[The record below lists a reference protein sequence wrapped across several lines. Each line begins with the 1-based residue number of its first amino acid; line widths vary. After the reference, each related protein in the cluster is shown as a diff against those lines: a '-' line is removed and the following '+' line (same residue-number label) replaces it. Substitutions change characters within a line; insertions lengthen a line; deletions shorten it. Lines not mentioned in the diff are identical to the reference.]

1 MSDNRSLFRRWWR
14 DRVDYDQLVETF
26 ASHGALGPFKFML
39 GTGGLVMLCLAV
51 LAPVAQGDA
60 PGLVIEVQ
68 GVVEAAVAGVWMLRW
83 WFFPWPREYESLA
96 WIVLFDLDTAINE
109 LITHDRVIGVLGIV
123 LLAAMG
129 GYVAVFHG
137 PRILALH
144 IGWTVLT
151 SVLMA
156 GLMIGGRL
164 PANDTSRRADIAVGL
179 GVVLVM
185 VVVVGVVL
193 PFMQFSHW
201 LLRVDALSDP
211 LTGLLNRRGLD
222 AHLSSALNGRGRRS
236 TAAFVATLDLDRFKA
251 VNDTYGHPFG
261 DEVLIHAAQQLREAV
276 EPDALVARTGGE
288 EFVVVGSLSADPAA
302 TGERLRQAIASMS
315 ELPVTITASVG
326 VAVLDASQPHGE
338 TYYGELLRDSD
349 SAMYRAKH
357 EGGNAVHVAAT
368 KAAPA
373 DD

>member
-1 MSDNRSLFRRWWR
+1 MSDNQSVFRRWWR
-14 DRVDYDQLVETF
+14 DRVDYRSLVETF
-26 ASHGALGPFKFML
+26 AAHGALGPFKFML

-51 LAPVAQGDA
+51 LAPMAQGEA
-60 PGLVIEVQ
+60 PGRVIEVQ
-68 GVVEAAVAGVWMLRW
+68 GVVEAVIAGVWTLRW
-83 WFFPWPREYESLA
+83 WLLPWPREYESLA
-96 WIVLFDLDTAINE
+96 WIVLFDLDTATNE
-109 LITHDRVIGVLGIV
+109 LIAHDRVVGVLGIV

-156 GLMIGGRL
+156 GLLISGRL
-164 PANDTSRRADIAVGL
+164 PGYGTSRRADIAVGI
-179 GVVLVM
+179 GVILVM

-222 AHLSSALNGRGRRS
+222 AHLSARIGRGRRR
-236 TAAFVATLDLDRFKA
+236 TAAFVATVDLDRFKA
-251 VNDTYGHPFG
+251 VNDTFGHPFG
-261 DEVLIHAAQQLREAV
+261 DEVLIHTARRLRDAV
-276 EPDALVARTGGE
+276 ESDALVARTGGE
-288 EFVVVGSLSADPAA
+288 EFVVVGALRADA
-302 TGERLRQAIASMS
+302 TSIGERLRRAIENMS
-315 ELPVTITASVG
+315 DLPVTITASVG
-326 VAVLDASQPHGE
+326 VAVLDASHPRDE
-338 TYYGELLRDSD
+338 ADYRELLRNSD

-357 EGGNAVHVAAT
+357 QGGNAVYVAALV
-368 KAAPA
+368 
-373 DD
+373 